1 MHEILI
7 TNDDGIEAPGLEAL
21 ANALTRVGR
30 LTVVAPDRERSA
42 ASHGIT
48 VFEPV
53 VYHQI
58 GDRRFAVQGTPPDCV
73 ITAVMQIM
81 TERPS
86 LVVSG
91 INCGL
96 NVGHDIFYSG
106 TVAAATEAVLHGIPA
121 IAVSAHS
128 DFKAAAEVA
137 CQLASR
143 VLAEGLPPDVLLN
156 VNHPRK
162 WNGECRLTRQ
172 GRRSPEPSTDHEALA
187 SGYVSICPL
196 HINRS
201 FLIEDSS
208 WLHSF
213 GELAT
218 KGTKS

>member
-21 ANALTRVGR
+21 ANALTGVGR

-58 GDRRFAVQGTPPDCV
+58 GDRRFAVQGTPADCV

-128 DFKAAAEVA
+128 DFKAAADLA
-137 CQLASR
+137 AQLAHR
-143 VLAEGLPPDVLLN
+143 VLKDGLPRDVLLN
-156 VNHPRK
+156 VNYPRH
-162 WNGECRLTRQ
+162 WNGQCRVTRQ
-172 GRRSPEPSTDHEALA
+172 GRRSPEPLTDHEALA
-187 SGYVSICPL
+187 AGYVSICPL

-201 FLIEDSS
+201 FLVEDSS
-208 WLHSF
+208 WLYGF
-213 GELAT
+213 GANL
-218 KGTKS
+218 